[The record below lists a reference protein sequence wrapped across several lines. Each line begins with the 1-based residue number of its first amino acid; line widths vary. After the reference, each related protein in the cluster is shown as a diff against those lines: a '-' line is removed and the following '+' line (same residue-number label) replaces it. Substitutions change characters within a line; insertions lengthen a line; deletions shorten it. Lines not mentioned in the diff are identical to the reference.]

1 MPEAKTN
8 PLSREELYELV
19 WKEPMLRV
27 GEQLGVSSSY
37 MARVCTELRVPRPPR
52 GYWAKLEFGKAPAR
66 PALPAARPGDITE
79 WSPGDFIGTSER
91 SAATKP
97 AIKPKEDGA
106 AVPSDPQ
113 PARSG
118 QRQRPARVASS
129 SSCHPLLADIKPH
142 FKKTRESRTGILRP
156 YKRLMPDLLV
166 SEPCIDAGIAAADAL
181 FRALTKRGHRVTIAP
196 HGGHFRR
203 EEVDL
208 REVPRKNHY
217 METAWTPER
226 PTVVFIGEVAIGL
239 TIYEMTEATEVMYV
253 GGKYVPV
260 ATLSVEQRRKMTR
273 PHYWTSTEDKP
284 SGRFRVQAYSSA
296 WRVEWVKQWSEA
308 KKGQLS
314 SLVAGIVQE
323 LEAAGPVLGA
333 RIEAADAKA
342 EEEHRQWQEKERLRR
357 EAEERARQEKLRQE
371 SRQELLAAIASWGEV
386 QRIGAY
392 FAEVERAAEHLDDGS
407 RQQLLERLSR
417 AKALVGD
424 VDPLAALTRWRSPD
438 ERR

>member
-1 MPEAKTN
+1 MSEAKTN
-8 PLSREELYELV
+8 PLSREQLYELV

-27 GEQLGVSSSY
+27 GERLGVSSSY
-37 MARVCTELRVPRPPR
+37 MARVCTELRVPRPSR
-52 GYWAKLEFGKAPAR
+52 GYWAKLEFGKAPPK
-66 PALPAARPGDITE
+66 PALPAARSGDITE
-79 WSPGDFIGTSER
+79 WSPGDFIGRSER
-91 SAATKP
+91 TSVA
-97 AIKPKEDGA
+97 KPKPSPTTGA
-106 AVPSDPQ
+106 DEQSGPPSAPQ
-113 PARSG
+113 KRASRLANSG
-118 QRQRPARVASS
+118 GV
-129 SSCHPLLADIKPH
+129 HPVLADIKPY
-142 FKKTRESRTGILRP
+142 FKKTRDSRTGILRP
-156 YKRLMPDLLV
+156 YKRLMADVLV
-166 SEPCIDAGIAAADAL
+166 SEASIDAGIAAADAL

-208 REVPRKNHY
+208 REVTRKNHY

-239 TIYEMTEATEVMYV
+239 TVYEMTEATEVMYM

-260 ATLSVEQRRKMTR
+260 TTLSEEQRRKMTR
-273 PHYWTSTEDKP
+273 PHYWTSTEDRP

-308 KKGQLS
+308 KRGQLS
-314 SLVAGIVQE
+314 SLIAGIVRE
-323 LEAAGPVLGA
+323 LEAAGPALGA

-371 SRQELLAAIASWGEV
+371 SRQELLAAIASWSEV

-392 FAEVERAAEHLDDGS
+392 FAEVERAAERLDDGP
-407 RQQLLERLSR
+407 RQQLLERLSH
-417 AKALVGD
+417 AKALIGN
-424 VDPLAALTRWRSPD
+424 VDPADALLRWKSPG

>member
-79 WSPGDFIGTSER
+79 WSPGDFIGRSER
-91 SAATKP
+91 AAV
-97 AIKPKEDGA
+97 AKPKRSRQA
-106 AVPSDPQ
+106 AGEEPATVPPTE
-113 PARSG
+113 PRRGVRPTGSG
-118 QRQRPARVASS
+118 GV
-129 SSCHPLLADIKPH
+129 HPLLVDIRPY
-142 FKKTRESRTGILRP
+142 FKKTRDSRTGILRP

-181 FRALTKRGHRVTIAP
+181 FRALSKRGHRVTIAP

-208 REVPRKNHY
+208 REAPRKNHY
-217 METAWTPER
+217 MEAPWTPER

-260 ATLSVEQRRKMTR
+260 ATLSAEQRRKMTR

-357 EAEERARQEKLRQE
+357 EAEERARQEKLCQE
-371 SRQELLAAIASWGEV
+371 SRQELLAAIASWSEV